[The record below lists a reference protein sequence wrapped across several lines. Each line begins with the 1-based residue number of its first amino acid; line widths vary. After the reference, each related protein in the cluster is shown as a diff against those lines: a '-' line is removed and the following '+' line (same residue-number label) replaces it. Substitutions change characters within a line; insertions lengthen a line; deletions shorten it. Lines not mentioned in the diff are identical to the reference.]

1 MRYVLA
7 LIILIH
13 SCIHC
18 MGFAKAFGYGNIT
31 TITKSISKPAG
42 AVWLLVFFLFTVAV
56 ILLLLK
62 KQGWWLPAVAAAV
75 ISQILI
81 ITVWKDAK
89 FGTIANIIILAA
101 AVFAFGTQRFSNQ
114 YKKDVKAYLK
124 NSGMFHP
131 GLLTEKDIQHLPEPV
146 KKYLWYTHAVGQPK
160 IKNFKLDFTGQIRK
174 KGAKNWMPFTS
185 EQYNFTE
192 AATRLFFMNA
202 KMTQVPVTGYH
213 CYKGGTAFMDIR
225 LFSLF
230 KVQYQQG
237 PEMNFAETVTF
248 FNDMCCMAPAT
259 LIDSRIKWLHTK
271 NNMVE
276 ACFTVN
282 CNTVKATLVFNE
294 EGQLIN
300 FISNDRYAQ
309 MEDGSM
315 KQLQWSTPL
324 KDYKEING
332 YRLASYAETVYSY
345 ADGDFVYGT
354 FRLKN
359 IACNINPQ

>member
-1 MRYVLA
+1 MRYLLA

-13 SCIHC
+13 GCIHC

-31 TITKSISKPAG
+31 TITKSIPKVAG
-42 AVWLLVFFLFTVAV
+42 TVWLLAFVLFITAV

-62 KQGWWLPAVAAAV
+62 KQTWWLPAAIAVV

-81 ITVWKDAK
+81 ITVWQDAK
-89 FGTIANIIILAA
+89 FGTFANIIILAA
-101 AVFAFGTQRFSNQ
+101 AVVAFGTQRFSNQ
-114 YKKDVKAYLK
+114 YKKDVRAYLK

-131 GLLTEKDIQHLPEPV
+131 GLLTEEDIQYLPDPV
-146 KKYLWYTHAVGQPK
+146 KKYLRYTYSVGQPK
-160 IKNFKLDFTGQIRK
+160 IKNFKLIFDGQIRK
-174 KGAKNWMPFTS
+174 KGSKNWMPFAS

-202 KMTQVPVTGYH
+202 KMMQLPVTGYH
-213 CYKGGTAFMDIR
+213 CYKSGTAFMDIR

-237 PEMNFAETVTF
+237 PEMNFAETVTL

-276 ACFTVN
+276 ASFTVN
-282 CNTVKATLVFNE
+282 CNTIKATLIFNE
-294 EGQLIN
+294 DGALIN

-309 MEDGSM
+309 MDDGSM
-315 KQLQWSTPL
+315 KQLPWSTPL

-354 FRLKN
+354 FRLRN
-359 IACNINPQ
+359 ITCNINPQ